1 MERIHVK
8 VPGEQPQDREY
19 MKQALALAEKGHGW
33 VNPNPMVGAVLVKD
47 GRIIGEGYHTRYG
60 QLHAE
65 REAFKNAAEPALS
78 DINLEIAEGEF
89 ICIVGP
95 SGCGKSTLLNLI
107 AGLEKP
113 TEGTITLDSREVL
126 GPGADRVVM
135 FQEPALY
142 PWLNVIDNVKF
153 GMKLAGVP
161 KGEQEKR
168 AEKYL
173 KMVHLWDFREY
184 AVHELSGGMK
194 QRTALA
200 RALTMDSRI
209 MLMDEPFSALDKQ
222 TINKLRAELEAIWE
236 ETRRTIIY
244 VTHSVEEAL
253 YFADRIIILAD
264 RPGIVK
270 SIVKINLPRPRQLD
284 SEDFVDIRKHLLDG
298 LKVEV
303 EKIEKEEYDRV

>member
-1 MERIHVK
+1 MLK
-8 VPGEQPQDREY
+8 TAGLS
-19 MKQALALAEKGHGW
+19 K
-33 VNPNPMVGAVLVKD
+33 
-47 GRIIGEGYHTRYG
+47 T
-60 QLHAE
+60 
-65 REAFKNAAEPALS
+65 FKNAAEPALS
-78 DINLEIAEGEF
+78 DINLEIEEGEF

-113 TEGTITLDSREVL
+113 TEGTITLDGREVL

-153 GMKLAGVP
+153 GMKLAGVL

-173 KMVHLWDFREY
+173 RMVHLWDFREY